1 MLSFGETELSIHR
14 ISQYY
19 FLQLHVGLQLLQKNS
34 IKKSYCLSSSSGGAG
49 SKEEMFFV
57 KSSDGS
63 DLTVFW
69 FHGSK

>member
-1 MLSFGETELSIHR
+1 MWV
-14 ISQYY
+14 YNY
-19 FLQLHVGLQLLQKNS
+19 FRKIQFKKVIACLLAQ
-34 IKKSYCLSSSSGGAG
+34 GGAG

-57 KSSDGS
+57 KSNDGS